1 MCPCAITKTKRSQ
14 RKEIIIII
22 WKKKKKDSTVRLTTV
37 GRTQYPSAE
46 YRLGKN
52 EDKEVFP
59 HCVFPS
65 PHPKPEDAQNLLGH
79 RAGVR
84 SEIMR
89 KRARLEPQTHMETIA
104 RPPFTQPRKE
114 PRVTGH
120 REWILTPGL
129 RVQPRRP
136 DSECEQTFGRRKR
149 EHYLNIIILSL
160 YWICYN
166 VASVAYVLFLFF
178 FFFYHEACGISAP
191 RPGIEASPLALEGKV
206 LGTGSPRKCL

>member
-1 MCPCAITKTKRSQ
+1 M
-14 RKEIIIII
+14 
-22 WKKKKKDSTVRLTTV
+22 TTV

-120 REWILTPGL
+120 RE
-129 RVQPRRP
+129 
-136 DSECEQTFGRRKR
+136 
-149 EHYLNIIILSL
+149 
-160 YWICYN
+160 
-166 VASVAYVLFLFF
+166 
-178 FFFYHEACGISAP
+178 
-191 RPGIEASPLALEGKV
+191 
-206 LGTGSPRKCL
+206 